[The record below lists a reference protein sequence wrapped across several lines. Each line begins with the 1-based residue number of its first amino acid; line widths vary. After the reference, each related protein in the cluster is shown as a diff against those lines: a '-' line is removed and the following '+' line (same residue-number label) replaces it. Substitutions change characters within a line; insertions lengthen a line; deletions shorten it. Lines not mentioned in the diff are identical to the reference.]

1 MLTQEQRAF
10 TEYDPFA
17 ENFYDDAPRV
27 YRWMRDEAPVYYSQ
41 KRGFWALSRYQ
52 DVRAAVKDAQTFLNF
67 EGIDIDDTA
76 KDQSGPGFLPDIDNP
91 RHDELRR
98 IVQPDFLRGRI
109 AALEESIRQI
119 VRTLMAGWRD
129 RGEVDLAQELAWPL
143 PYEVFFSLLGLP
155 KEDYPQL
162 VTWSHELKDRLP
174 NDPRLTPV
182 AKLATA
188 NLWSYFAQLLKDRRA
203 HPHRRDLLT
212 HMVTAHIGGKPFAE
226 PEISPESE
234 IVRLTFVLFMAG
246 IETTAGLVSAV
257 FRALAEYPDQRALLR
272 EDPSLIPSAVEEGL
286 RFSTPLQVVG
296 RTTSREVRL
305 HDVSIPKGA
314 RVFLVYGAANRDDRE
329 FPDPD
334 HFDVT
339 RGRIRQLAFG
349 EGLHMCVGAPLARL
363 ELQVALEEVLPVLG
377 DYTIAAPPVRYRT
390 TPNADVLNNLL
401 LAFTPR

>member
-52 DVRAAVKDAQTFLNF
+52 DVRASVKFSQTFLNF
-67 EGIDIDDTA
+67 YFIYIDDTS
-76 KDQSGPGFLPDIDNP
+76 KFQSGPGFLPDIDNP

-188 NLWSYFAQLLKDRRA
+188 NLWSYFAQLLKERRA

-226 PEISPESE
+226 PEISPEAE

-272 EDPSLIPSAVEEGL
+272 DEPSRIPSAVEEGRRL
-286 RFSTPLQVVG
+286 STPLQVVVC
-296 RTTSREVRL
+296 TSCLEVRL

-334 HFDVT
+334 HFDIT

-363 ELQVALEEVLPVLG
+363 E
-377 DYTIAAPPVRYRT
+377 
-390 TPNADVLNNLL
+390 
-401 LAFTPR
+401 